1 MWTLLFTYHKV
12 IAVSRKIISW
22 RAPRTCQSKQLIS
35 ASVNQSCHGFSLITG
50 ISVQAK
56 EVSKYQ
62 KVNFIAKQTEVP
74 VKMLYVKRNVL
85 VTDVHQP

>member
-12 IAVSRKIISW
+12 IAVGRKIVSW
-22 RAPRTCQSKQLIS
+22 RVPRTCQSKQLTS

-50 ISVQAK
+50 IGVQAK
-56 EVSKYQ
+56 VSKYQ
-62 KVNFIAKQTEVP
+62 KVSFIAKQTEVL
-74 VKMLYVKRNVL
+74 VKMLYLKRNVL